1 MKICIKY
8 SDLINGIYNSDLIK
22 SLIQMDNEN
31 IKFYIIVNEKYN
43 YGKAKRRIKFYEKRI
58 KKYGFSKFHVILT
71 DNEIQDVCD
80 RNNIDVLF
88 SNCKI
93 NINNEFVKIIN
104 LNDNT
109 ISIINQLKDY
119 IKWCET
125 SLISECKN
133 LTIPSKDKVWMK
145 YYNKKALS
153 DLKRFSLIKSDTM
166 YDHIVKNNSDFLHDV
181 ALEISGT
188 NTKITYKEL
197 EDNVK
202 KYKSAFIKDGIKA
215 GDVVTISLPNVLASV
230 YSFFALQ
237 EIGAIPSMV
246 HTFTKKETMNK
257 YFKEENTKAVIMIGM
272 QEVYDTVKEAIKD
285 TNVKRVICVP
295 LNDSL
300 SMKYSLGIKIL
311 NSKFG
316 KIFLGKS
323 NIKEKY
329 LLNKEVSLK
338 EKIAC
343 IENLSGNFK
352 LKEDEIFISLKNFL
366 KNSTENVA
374 SEILSIKNDV
384 ATIIH
389 TGGTTGCPKA
399 AMLSHENLN
408 SNIDFFEATIQ
419 NFDRGETL
427 VAIPP
432 MFHVLGLNNC
442 IYLPLR
448 VGAKTVLVPK
458 YNKNKISEI
467 YEKYKPEYFFAVP
480 KIGYDIIHNTDNFKN
495 IDLSCLKYV
504 VFGGEEMSTKFL
516 TEFQDFLMKHN
527 SKIKVSQSLGA
538 TEASCSMTNTFNNCN
553 VIGSLGIPLI
563 GLDAKVVKIKNET
576 DDDYNNI
583 EEVGYEEIGEI
594 CFSGDSI
601 MLGYLQSNSNRNTLR
616 KHSDGKI
623 WLHTA
628 DAGYIDKNGMIY
640 FIERIKDM
648 IKINGEQVY
657 VSEIK
662 KIIMEHPLVDNCA
675 ISCILD
681 KDDKKKVIATI
692 TLKSNQYIRSLE
704 KIKEDIYIMCKSKLI
719 KEAVPRE
726 VVITEKLPETMY
738 FKVDTTSLEK
748 KYQHQE
754 KVLQLNNKA

>member
-1 MKICIKY
+1 MKLCLQYTDLVNGFY
-8 SDLINGIYNSDLIK
+8 SYDLIK
-22 SLIQMDNEN
+22 YITQIDSKN
-31 IKFYIIVNEKYN
+31 IKLYIVINEKYN
-43 YGKAKRRIKFYEKRI
+43 YDMAKLKIKFYERKI

-71 DNEIQDVCD
+71 DDPILEVCD

-88 SNCKI
+88 SSCKI
-93 NINNEFVKIIN
+93 NCYNQFIKIID
-104 LNDNT
+104 LNKGSLST
-109 ISIINQLKDY
+109 INQINDY

-125 SLISECKN
+125 PLVGEVDN
-133 LTIPSKDKVWMK
+133 LTKPSKDKIWMK

-153 DLKRFSLIKSDTM
+153 DLKRFSLVKNETM
-166 YDHIVKNNSDFLHDV
+166 YKHIVKNNSDFLHEI

-188 NTKITYKEL
+188 DTKITYKNL

-202 KYKSAFIKDGIKA
+202 KYKKAFINDGIKA
-215 GDVVTISLPNVLASV
+215 GDVVTLSLPNVPASI

-246 HTFTKKETMNK
+246 HTFTKKDTMNK

-272 QEVYDTVKEAIKD
+272 QDVYDTVKEAING

-295 LNDSL
+295 LSDSL
-300 SMKYSLGIKIL
+300 SIKYKFGLKL
-311 NSKFG
+311 VNSKFG

-323 NIKEKY
+323 NIKGSY
-329 LLNKEVSLK
+329 LLDKKISLK
-338 EKIAC
+338 EKLAC
-343 IENLSGNFK
+343 IENLNGNFK
-352 LKEDEIFISLKNFL
+352 LREDDIFISLNNFL
-366 KNSTENVA
+366 NNSFNNLVDDSST
-374 SEILSIKNDV
+374 KNDI

-427 VAIPP
+427 IAIPP

-458 YNKNKISEI
+458 YNKTKIPEI
-467 YEKYKPEYFFAVP
+467 YKKYKPEYFFAVP
-480 KIGYDIIHNTDNFKN
+480 KIGYDIIHNADNFKN
-495 IDLSCLKYV
+495 IDLSCLKYI
-504 VFGGEEMSTKFL
+504 VFGGEEMNNKFL
-516 TEFQDFLMKHN
+516 NKFQRFLDIHN
-527 SKIKVSQSLGA
+527 SNIMVSQSLGA

-553 VIGSLGIPLI
+553 VLGSLGIPLI
-563 GLDAKVVKIKNET
+563 GLNAKIVKIKNEN

-583 EEVGYEEIGEI
+583 EEVGYDEIGEI

-601 MLGYLQSNSNRNTLR
+601 MLGYLQSKSNYNTLR
-616 KHSDGKI
+616 KHNDGKI

-628 DAGYIDKNGMIY
+628 DAGYIDRNGILY
-640 FIERIKDM
+640 FSERIKDM

-692 TLKSNQYIRSLE
+692 TLKDNEYLRSPE
-704 KIKEDIYIMCKSKLI
+704 KIKDDIYIMCKTKLI

-738 FKVDTTSLEK
+738 FKVDTTSLEN
-748 KYQHQE
+748 KYQQRE
-754 KVLQLNNKA
+754 KVLQLNKNI